1 MTRRI
6 LGPALAALVL
16 ASGLCVAADPP
27 QGDPTN
33 TERNVRDRADTLTPM
48 DQGQDKAD
56 IDITANIRKA
66 LVDDDALSTNAQNVK
81 VITNGGVVTL
91 RGPVNDAKEKA
102 AVEQKAKAVAGVTRV
117 DSQLEVAAH

>member
-6 LGPALAALVL
+6 LGPAMAALVL
-16 ASGLCVAADPP
+16 ASGLAVAADPP

-48 DQGQDKAD
+48 DQGQNQQD
-56 IDITANIRKA
+56 IDISANIRKA
-66 LVDDDALSTNAQNVK
+66 LVDDDNLSTNAQNVK

-91 RGPVNDAKEKA
+91 RGPVNTPQEKA
-102 AVEQKAKAVAGVTRV
+102 TVEEKAKAVAGVTRV